1 MAIDKLVDSSQL
13 DNNLTLVANAIRTK
27 GGTSASLTFPT
38 DFITAINA
46 ISGGGSTSWET
57 IYSGTV
63 DVVNAES
70 GHYYGWINPWSEP
83 IELNSVWR
91 ITWNGI
97 SYECTATWEG
107 SSDGN
112 PYAIGNYT
120 FDGGQGGNN
129 EPFMLQSYYGIQLI
143 VLAETSDSYAIT
155 IQKQVTGSSGYTRT
169 IVAPQQTVTS
179 AYRSDGNIDGY
190 FAEITITEPLEEWS
204 DYIITLDDDEY
215 YATGILMWGAN
226 ISLGIESYFWN
237 GTSGTSYSIP
247 FGILYESGN
256 TCTMAV
262 NSVRT
267 MSVKIEKIELTG
279 SGGGGGSATLITK
292 TITANGTYSASDDNA
307 DGYSEVTVNLP
318 VTWETKTD
326 QDITISSDGTYDYAV
341 WTYTE
346 PLQAN
351 ETYRITWGENGTQYV
366 CQTVADSTG
375 NTYDGYF
382 LGNSSIVNLGEDTG
396 EPFILYRNSSTRMVV
411 TTTQSTGSWHIKVE
425 KQVQISA
432 TLITKTI
439 TENGTYTALN
449 DSADGYS
456 EVVVNVSSGSE
467 ITYDNIVPLQTINC
481 NAPLSNG
488 AYGGYINPYISFTEE
503 GEKYRVIFDDTT
515 YEPLTATYYGGGT
528 NYLYVGDPNIEASSS
543 ATLTYPFE
551 VMLYGGQTFY
561 LGVKGSGSHTL
572 QVDKITTSGGSTNPL
587 SGKILSTTG
596 DSIVA
601 GAGNNG
607 SGYPEIVASDNSM
620 TLQNVAVG
628 GGTVAYVNAN
638 TFCISRSISSM
649 RSDADFVLLEGG
661 GNDADSGVPLG
672 TLSSGYTATLDDT
685 TFAGAIESMFK
696 AALAK
701 FPDKKIGYVF
711 IHKCASLF
719 DSRVSNSYYDMAK
732 SACEKWGIPYLDLNT
747 QVPPL
752 NYIADLRTTYT
763 ANSDGYHPNELGY
776 RTFYVPKI
784 TAFLNTMLTDNSLIN
799 KIVTANGTYLA
810 SNDDADGYSSVT
822 VSVTP
827 NLQSKS
833 ATPTTSSQTVSP
845 DNGYDGL
852 SSVTVGAIPSQ
863 YIVPTGSLNITS
875 NNTYDV
881 TNYASA
887 VVNVPSSAASSWTKV
902 AETSYQ
908 VSTTS
913 TSSQTVATWATGHSE
928 IWTSD
933 KIVYVRVRD
942 TAGKRAGY
950 FYGSDNFLVNVI
962 PLLGTTT
969 STATMVRYAIT
980 YTSDSKYRV
989 IASNGTT
996 GYGVFPDTLY
1006 SDGRIRIRSLYNRNN
1021 SLIVNGT
1028 YKVEVYLLDPP
1039 TGAPIFI

>member
-46 ISGGGSTSWET
+46 ISDGGSTSWET

-129 EPFMLQSYYGIQLI
+129 EPFMLQSYYGTQLI

-155 IQKQVTGSSGYTRT
+155 IQKQVSGSSGYTRT

-262 NSVRT
+262 NSART

-326 QDITISSDGTYDYAV
+326 QDITISFDGTYNYSF

-351 ETYRITWGENGTQYV
+351 ETYRITWGENGTQYI
-366 CQTVADSTG
+366 CQTVAAPSG
-375 NTYDGYF
+375 TYDGYF
-382 LGNSSIVNLGEDTG
+382 LGNASIVNLGENTG
-396 EPFILYRNSSTRMVV
+396 EPFLLYRNSSTRMVV
-411 TTTQSTGSWHIKVE
+411 TTTQSTGSWHVKVE

-432 TLITKTI
+432 TLTTKTI

-456 EVVVNVSSGSE
+456 SVTVNVPSSGGIIPTGTLN
-467 ITYDNIVPLQTINC
+467 ITT
-481 NAPLSNG
+481 NG
-488 AYGGYINPYISFTEE
+488 THD
-503 GEKYRVIFDDTT
+503 V
-515 YEPLTATYYGGGT
+515 T
-528 NYLYVGDPNIEASSS
+528 NYAS
-543 ATLTYPFE
+543 
-551 VMLYGGQTFY
+551 
-561 LGVKGSGSHTL
+561 
-572 QVDKITTSGGSTNPL
+572 
-587 SGKILSTTG
+587 
-596 DSIVA
+596 
-601 GAGNNG
+601 
-607 SGYPEIVASDNSM
+607 AS
-620 TLQNVAVG
+620 
-628 GGTVAYVNAN
+628 
-638 TFCISRSISSM
+638 
-649 RSDADFVLLEGG
+649 
-661 GNDADSGVPLG
+661 
-672 TLSSGYTATLDDT
+672 
-685 TFAGAIESMFK
+685 
-696 AALAK
+696 
-701 FPDKKIGYVF
+701 
-711 IHKCASLF
+711 
-719 DSRVSNSYYDMAK
+719 
-732 SACEKWGIPYLDLNT
+732 
-747 QVPPL
+747 
-752 NYIADLRTTYT
+752 
-763 ANSDGYHPNELGY
+763 
-776 RTFYVPKI
+776 
-784 TAFLNTMLTDNSLIN
+784 
-799 KIVTANGTYLA
+799 
-810 SNDDADGYSSVT
+810 

-852 SSVTVGAIPSQ
+852 SEVIVGAIPSQ